1 MMGIN
6 RTRKQKVH
14 SLTGRITLPLLL
26 DSFKSVKRNRGA
38 AGIDKVSIKMF
49 EANLLDNLRALLRD
63 LKNGSFEP
71 FPLRRAYV
79 PKNETELRPLG
90 IPAVRDR
97 VAQEAVRRLLNPIFE
112 PLFHHSSH
120 GFRQGRNCHGAIRQA
135 LALHHHG
142 LRIVLDADVQAF
154 FDNLPQAVIMKA
166 VAAEVADGNILR
178 LVQKFL
184 RSGVME
190 NGVFKP
196 TTVGTPQGGVISPL
210 LANIVLN
217 QLDWQL
223 HERGFNFVRYA
234 DDFVVI
240 CQSKTQAEGALHFVR
255 QVLATLGLQ
264 LSAEKTRITTFGKGY
279 SFLGFVL
286 SAHARRMRPKSLQKF
301 KDKIRALSVR
311 HYNFES
317 ETIVRLNRVIRG
329 TALYFGVSFATCRWQ
344 FQKLDSWIRMRL
356 RCMKFKRKLH
366 TDNYKLRNRTFT
378 KLGLLSLEQFCLPG
392 TAKA

>member
-1 MMGIN
+1 MRGIN
-6 RTRKQKVH
+6 STRKQKVH

-26 DSFKSVKRNRGA
+26 DSFKAVKRNRGA
-38 AGIDKVSIKMF
+38 AGIDKVSLKMF
-49 EANLLDNLRALLRD
+49 EANLVANLRALCRD

-79 PKNETELRPLG
+79 PKNDKELRPLG

-97 VAQEAVRRLLNPIFE
+97 VAQEVVRRLLNPIFE
-112 PLFHHSSH
+112 PLFHDSSY
-120 GFRQGRNCHGAIRQA
+120 GFRQGRNCHIGIRPA

-142 LRIVLDADVQAF
+142 LRVILDADVQAF
-154 FDNLPQAVIMKA
+154 FDNLLHPVIMKA

-196 TTVGTPQGGVISPL
+196 TTIGTPQGGVISPL

-223 HERGFNFVRYA
+223 QERGYNFVRYA

-240 CQSKTQAEGALHFVR
+240 CQSKTQAEGALNLVQ

-264 LSAEKTRITTFGKGY
+264 LSVEKTRITTFGKGY

-286 SAHARRMRPKSLQKF
+286 SARSRRMRPKSLQKF

-311 HYNFES
+311 HYNFEA

-329 TALYFGVSFATCRWQ
+329 TALYFGANFSTCRRQ
-344 FQKLDSWIRMRL
+344 FLKLDSWIRMRL
-356 RCMKFKRKLH
+356 RCMKFKRKQH
-366 TDNYKLRNRTFT
+366 SDNYKLRNRTFH

-392 TAKA
+392 AAKA